1 MKYTKSITRKNKA
14 NISKY
19 IYGTSH
25 AVENK
30 YYDQLWHFE
39 DEIICYEMLDFEYCC
54 LLELFSF

>member
-1 MKYTKSITRKNKA
+1 MKYTKSITRKNEE

-30 YYDQLWHFE
+30 YYDQLWHFK
-39 DEIICYEMLDFEYCC
+39 DKVTSNDMLEFGYCC
-54 LLELFSF
+54 RLELFPF